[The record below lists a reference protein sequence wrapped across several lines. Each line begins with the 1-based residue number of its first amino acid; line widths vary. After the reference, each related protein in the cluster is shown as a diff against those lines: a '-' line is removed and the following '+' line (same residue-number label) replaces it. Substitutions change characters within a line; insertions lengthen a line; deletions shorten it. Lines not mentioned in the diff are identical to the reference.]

1 VNSNTLPM
9 IPTGQAQIRLL
20 SPPIAEPKP
29 KAFPTT
35 SRHRICWPAMLSW
48 ASKIR
53 SRKLTR

>member
-35 SRHRICWPAMLSW
+35 SRHRICWPAMLS
-48 ASKIR
+48 
-53 SRKLTR
+53 